1 MNPILKRWKYRIG
14 TLLGR
19 PRREHILRFVERNSK
34 GAEVGVFKG
43 DLTIH
48 ILQMVRPTE
57 LHLIDAWWTLYGD
70 RYPDWGTYSDF
81 GRLTTRAAFERVE
94 AIVKRYGKATRCE
107 FHVED
112 DLVCLPRF
120 ADHSLDWAYLDSS
133 HEFEHTRAE
142 LELLRCKVRVGGTIL
157 GDDWQDDPSHPHHGV
172 AKAAEEFCARHG
184 WIRTYG
190 DTFGQWALRERPKA
204 PSLTARES

>member
-1 MNPILKRWKYRIG
+1 MNPFLRRWKYRIG

-19 PRREHILRFVERNSK
+19 PRREHILRLVDRYSK

-70 RYPDWGTYSDF
+70 RYPDWGAYSDF

-94 AIVKRYGKATRCE
+94 AIVQRHGKATRCE

-112 DLVCLPRF
+112 DLVCLRRF
-120 ADHSLDWAYLDSS
+120 ADHCLDWAYLDTS
-133 HEFEHTRAE
+133 HEFEQTRAE

-172 AKAAEEFCARHG
+172 AKAVEAFCARHG
-184 WIRTYG
+184 WIRTHR
-190 DTFGQWALRERPKA
+190 DAFAQWALRERPK
-204 PSLTARES
+204 TH